1 VQIAEVRDLVSGSLL
16 RSYDVTNVENADG
29 VQWAIDASLA
39 DNERCVRV
47 VRDEP
52 LGELTDSPAPLAYD
66 PVMGPPTG
74 MN

>member
-1 VQIAEVRDLVSGSLL
+1 
-16 RSYDVTNVENADG
+16 VTNVENADG